1 LAKFIVLKFPQ
12 LKSIFPSLNHF
23 YSRCNLRN
31 LLIVSPFS
39 PSRSAARK
47 RNSLP
52 LLIVASL
59 VAFSLSWLTTASGQ
73 NLVESYT
80 ATVIPAEGY
89 SGGSGRVTVQITSY
103 TSDAERAKLTEALKK
118 STPGDAVALLRSMSH
133 GHINI
138 EGQSGRDI
146 AAVFSRKSDEGR
158 RLTLILEHV
167 LTLYEQNQ
175 GIKASDFPFTI
186 VRIKFDP
193 LGQPL
198 SGEIIPAAKIKVT
211 KDGLFDVETE
221 SRNSGTIIDIKR
233 VN

>member
-1 LAKFIVLKFPQ
+1 MTNPFNASTRTISGRSFRSPHSLAA
-12 LKSIFPSLNHF
+12 
-23 YSRCNLRN
+23 
-31 LLIVSPFS
+31 LLLV
-39 PSRSAARK
+39 
-47 RNSLP
+47 
-52 LLIVASL
+52 SL
-59 VAFSLSWLTTASGQ
+59 VALAFVWLSSASAQ
-73 NLVESYT
+73 VSAESYT

-89 SGGSGRVTVQITSY
+89 SGGSARVTVQITSY

-118 STPGDAVALLRSMSH
+118 PTPDEAVALMHNMSH

-146 AAVFSRKSDEGR
+146 SAVFSRKSDDGR

-167 LTLYEQNQ
+167 LTLYEQNK
-175 GIKASDFPFTI
+175 GIKASDYPFTI

-198 SGEIIPAAKIKVT
+198 SGEVIPAAKIKVT
-211 KDGLFDVETE
+211 KDGLVDVETE